1 VTILALDASTARAT
15 VAVIRSHLI
24 AEVAEVGEVG
34 EVVAE
39 VTVAERSEH
48 VEPLMPAVLALL
60 ESVSVQLSDLSA
72 IVCGA
77 GPGGFTGLRT
87 AASIAKGLAMGLGI
101 PLYAVPSLPLI
112 VAEQSRPP
120 GRYLAVLDAGRGDR
134 FASLMNWPSA
144 EGAGYILAPAAQ
156 VAALA
161 AESHSTIVGPE
172 TGVWPHARGVI
183 HLAWGPPVDL
193 ASWEPDYGRSSAA
206 EDRRR
211 GATR

>member
-1 VTILALDASTARAT
+1 VTVLALDASTARAT
-15 VAVIRSHLI
+15 VAVIRS
-24 AEVAEVGEVG
+24 ATVA

-48 VEPLMPAVLALL
+48 VEPLLPAALALL
-60 ESVSVQLSDLSA
+60 ASVSVRLSDLTA

-77 GPGGFTGLRT
+77 GPGTFTGLRT
-87 AASIAKGLAMGLGI
+87 AASIAKGMAMGLEI
-101 PLYAVPSLPLI
+101 PLFAVASLPLI
-112 VAEQSRPP
+112 VAAQSRQP

-161 AESHSTIVGPE
+161 AEAHATIVGPE

-211 GATR
+211 EATR